1 MWKLKI
7 FHLLRRTP
15 IYPLLKKI
23 IFWKW
28 QRAGC
33 PIPPPYT
40 VKREIIKKV
49 AREFNC
55 QIFVET
61 GTSFGATTAEMRKHF
76 KQLYTIELS
85 HELYSRANAKFS
97 KYANVKTLHG
107 DSGKVLFDV
116 VKKINAT
123 VFFWLDGHYSGGI
136 SARGDTVCPILK
148 ELEAI
153 FQLKNV
159 EYVIMIDDARCFSN
173 PLETDYPS
181 IEILE
186 KYVNENSPL
195 KMSLDVSLDI
205 ISFKPIK

>member
-1 MWKLKI
+1 MK
-7 FHLLRRTP
+7 
-15 IYPLLKKI
+15 
-23 IFWKW
+23 
-28 QRAGC
+28 
-33 PIPPPYT
+33 
-40 VKREIIKKV
+40 
-49 AREFNC
+49 
-55 QIFVET
+55 T
-61 GTSFGATTAEMRKHF
+61 GTFLGATTAEMRKHF
-76 KQLYTIELS
+76 QQLYTIELS
-85 HELYSRANAKFS
+85 HELYSRANAMFS

-123 VFFWLDGHYSGGI
+123 VLFWLDGHYSGGI
-136 SARGDTVCPILK
+136 STRGDIACPIFK
-148 ELEAI
+148 EPEAV
-153 FQLKNV
+153 FQLENI

-173 PLETDYPS
+173 PFETNYPS